1 MSECTWPNSDLMKK
15 YHENE
20 WCRIN
25 KNDDYIFEMLSLE
38 GAQAGLSWETVI
50 YLTYMFNNII
60 FNFNVF

>member
-25 KNDDYIFEMLSLE
+25 KMMITSLRC
-38 GAQAGLSWETVI
+38 
-50 YLTYMFNNII
+50 YH
-60 FNFNVF
+60 